1 MGALSGRTALVTG
14 GAQGLGAAIAARLAA
29 DGARVAVNDV
39 DDDERL
45 RRVVGEVDGLSA
57 PADVSDR
64 AAISG
69 AAERVADET
78 GGIDIAVCNAA
89 VMALEPLG
97 EHDEGAWWRQID
109 VNLTGTFHTIGAVLP
124 GMLERGDGRIVIIA
138 SEWGVIGWP
147 GASAYSASKAG
158 VITLAKALGRELA
171 PRGVLVNAVAPGIID
186 TPQLEHDAGLEG
198 VDLDEMRRRYA
209 EASPLGRIARPD
221 EIAATVAFLCT
232 PGAGALVGQIL
243 QPNGGTTRGPA

>member
-1 MGALSGRTALVTG
+1 MGALAGRTALVTG

-29 DGARVAVNDV
+29 DGARVAVNDLE
-39 DDDERL
+39 DDERL
-45 RRVVGEVDGLSA
+45 GRVVSGVDGLSA

-69 AAERVADET
+69 AAERIADQT

-97 EHDEGAWWRQID
+97 EHDEDAWWRQID
-109 VNLTGTFHTIGAVLP
+109 VNLTGTFNTIGAVLP
-124 GMLERGDGRIVIIA
+124 GMLERGEGRIVIIA
-138 SEWGVIGWP
+138 SEWGVVGWP
-147 GASAYSASKAG
+147 NATAYCASKAG
-158 VITLAKALGRELA
+158 LITLAKSLGRELA
-171 PRGVLVNAVAPGIID
+171 PRGVLVNAIAPGIID
-186 TPQLEHDAGLEG
+186 TPQLQHDADDAGLDIE
-198 VDLDEMRRRYA
+198 EMRQRYA
-209 EASPLGRIARPD
+209 DASPLRRIAAPE